1 MLMKKFTGKFLN
13 IALISLLFLGKI
25 HGQSAPNIVAGINVI
40 RLPRLEKYV
49 QTQMANGNIPGAV
62 TMVIHNGKVVH
73 LTANGY
79 KNIAT
84 KSPMK
89 TDDLF
94 YIQSMTKP
102 IISVAFMMLY
112 EEGYFKLDDPVS
124 KYLPEFKN
132 LRVVRSNQDGPDAP
146 TDSLKSQIT
155 IAQLMSHSSGLTHGL
170 SQNPVERR
178 FRAGYF
184 KPNLSSIQE
193 RVSNITKFP
202 LLAQPGT
209 QWNYSAGP
217 DVMCALIE
225 KFSGMSTDAF
235 LKSRIFEPLGMK
247 NTGYNVPK
255 DQQGKIVS
263 LHTKGADGILNVSKM
278 QAPFENVKVW
288 SGVNGLY
295 ATASDYATFCQMM
308 MAGGTFQGKQYLSRK
323 TVELMTSNHTGNL
336 FQMPGTGWGLGFA
349 VVTNGA
355 ATLTPASTG
364 LFYWSGA
371 NNTHFFIDPKEK
383 LIALF
388 MTQESNHNFDYH
400 LALRQLVYQSIA
412 D

>member
-1 MLMKKFTGKFLN
+1 
-13 IALISLLFLGKI
+13 
-25 HGQSAPNIVAGINVI
+25 
-40 RLPRLEKYV
+40 
-49 QTQMANGNIPGAV
+49 MANGNIPGAV

-73 LTANGY
+73 LAANGY

-217 DVMCALIE
+217 DVMCVLIE

-235 LKSRIFEPLGMK
+235 LKARIFEPLGMK

-255 DQQGKIVS
+255 DQQSKIVS

-349 VVTNGA
+349 VVKDGA

>member
-1 MLMKKFTGKFLN
+1 MLN
-13 IALISLLFLGKI
+13 IKNIKLLFLFIGLI
-25 HGQSAPNIVAGINVI
+25 SQSSLIAQQAPTIVAGINVN

-49 QTQMANGNIPGAV
+49 QNQMANGNIPGAV

-73 LTANGY
+73 LAANGY

-235 LKSRIFEPLGMK
+235 LKARIFEPLGMK

-255 DQQGKIVS
+255 DQQSKIVS

>member
-1 MLMKKFTGKFLN
+1 MKKFSHIFLS
-13 IALISLLFLGKI
+13 IALIGLLFIVQI
-25 HGQSAPNIVAGINVI
+25 HGQNAPNLVGGINVN
-40 RLPRLEKYV
+40 RLNRLEKYV
-49 QTQMANGNIPGAV
+49 QSQMNLGNIPGAV
-62 TMVIHNGKVVH
+62 TMIIRQGKVVH
-73 LTANGY
+73 LAANGY

-84 KSPMK
+84 KTPMK

-102 IISVAFMMLY
+102 IISAAFMMLY

-132 LRVVRSNQDGPDAP
+132 LRVVRSNQDGPDSP
-146 TDSLKSQIT
+146 TDSLKSQMT

-170 SQNPVERR
+170 SANPVDRR

-184 KPNLSSIQE
+184 KPNISSIQE

-217 DVMCALIE
+217 DVMSALIE
-225 KFSGMSTDAF
+225 KFSGMSTDTF
-235 LKSRIFEPLGMK
+235 LKTRIFEPLGMK

-255 DQQGKIVS
+255 DQQSKIVS
-263 LHTKGADGILNVSKM
+263 LHTKGADGNLSVSKM
-278 QAPFENVKVW
+278 QAPFENVRVW

-295 ATASDYATFCQMM
+295 STASDYATFCQMM

-323 TVELMTSNHTGNL
+323 TVELMTSNHTSNL
-336 FQMPGTGWGLGFA
+336 YSSPGTGWGLGFA

-383 LIALF
+383 LIAIL
-388 MTQESNHNFDYH
+388 MTQESNHNFDHH

>member
-1 MLMKKFTGKFLN
+1 MKN
-13 IALISLLFLGKI
+13 IKLLIIFIGLVS
-25 HGQSAPNIVAGINVI
+25 QSTLVAQQAPNLVGGINVN
-40 RLPRLEKYV
+40 RLNRLEKYV
-49 QTQMANGNIPGAV
+49 QSQMNLGNIPGAV
-62 TMVIHNGKVVH
+62 TMVIRQGKVVH
-73 LTANGY
+73 LAANGY

-84 KSPMK
+84 KTPMK

-132 LRVVRSNQDGPDAP
+132 LRVVRSNQDGPDSP
-146 TDSLKSQIT
+146 TDSLKSQMT

-170 SQNPVERR
+170 SANPVDRR

-184 KPNLSSIQE
+184 KPTISSIQE

-217 DVMCALIE
+217 DVMSALIE
-225 KFSGMSTDAF
+225 KFSGMSTDTF
-235 LKSRIFEPLGMK
+235 LKTRIFEPLGMK

-255 DQQGKIVS
+255 DQQSKIVS
-263 LHTKGADGILNVSKM
+263 LHTKGADGNLSVSKM

-295 ATASDYATFCQMM
+295 STASDYATFCQMM

-323 TVELMTSNHTGNL
+323 TVELMTSNHTSNL
-336 FQMPGTGWGLGFA
+336 YSSPGTGWGLGFA

-383 LIALF
+383 LIAIL
-388 MTQESNHNFDYH
+388 MTQESNHNFDHH

>member
-1 MLMKKFTGKFLN
+1 MKN
-13 IALISLLFLGKI
+13 IKLLIIFIGLIS
-25 HGQSAPNIVAGINVI
+25 QSTLVAQQAPNLVGGINVN
-40 RLPRLEKYV
+40 RLNRLEKYV
-49 QTQMANGNIPGAV
+49 QSQMNLGNIPGAV
-62 TMVIHNGKVVH
+62 TMVIRQGKVVH
-73 LTANGY
+73 LAANGY

-84 KSPMK
+84 KTPMK

-102 IISVAFMMLY
+102 IISAAFMMLY

-146 TDSLKSQIT
+146 TDSLKSQMT

-170 SQNPVERR
+170 SANPVDRR

-184 KPNLSSIQE
+184 KPTISSIQE

-217 DVMCALIE
+217 DVMSALIE
-225 KFSGMSTDAF
+225 KFSGMSTDTF
-235 LKSRIFEPLGMK
+235 LKTRIFEPLGMK

-255 DQQGKIVS
+255 DQQSKIVS
-263 LHTKGADGILNVSKM
+263 LHTKGADGNLSVSKM

-295 ATASDYATFCQMM
+295 STASDYATFCQMM

-323 TVELMTSNHTGNL
+323 TVELMTSNHTSNL
-336 FQMPGTGWGLGFA
+336 YSSPGTGWGLGFA

-383 LIALF
+383 LIAIL
-388 MTQESNHNFDYH
+388 MTQESNHNFDHH

>member
-1 MLMKKFTGKFLN
+1 MKN
-13 IALISLLFLGKI
+13 IKLLFIFIGLIS
-25 HGQSAPNIVAGINVI
+25 QSPLIAQQAPNLVGGINTN
-40 RLPRLEKYV
+40 RLTRLEKYV
-49 QTQMANGNIPGAV
+49 QSQMSQGNIPGAV
-62 TMVIHNGKVVH
+62 TMVIRQGKVVH
-73 LTANGY
+73 LAANGY

-84 KSPMK
+84 KNPMK

-102 IISVAFMMLY
+102 IISAAFMMLY

-170 SQNPVERR
+170 SANPVDRR

-184 KPNLSSIQE
+184 KPTISSIQE

-217 DVMCALIE
+217 DVMSALIE
-225 KFSGMSTDAF
+225 KFSGMSTEAF
-235 LKSRIFEPLGMK
+235 LKTRIFEPLGMK

-255 DQQGKIVS
+255 DQQSKIVS
-263 LHTKGADGILNVSKM
+263 LHTKGADGNLSVSKM

-295 ATASDYATFCQMM
+295 STASDYATFCQMM
-308 MAGGTFQGKQYLSRK
+308 MAGGTFKGKQYLSRK
-323 TVELMTSNHTGNL
+323 TVELMTSNHTSNL
-336 FQMPGTGWGLGFA
+336 YSSPGTGWGLGFA

-383 LIALF
+383 LIAIL
-388 MTQESNHNFDYH
+388 MTQESNHNFDHH

>member
-1 MLMKKFTGKFLN
+1 MKKFTGKFLH
-13 IALISLLFLGKI
+13 IALITILFLGKI
-25 HGQSAPNIVAGINVI
+25 YGQSAPNIVAGINVN

-73 LTANGY
+73 LAANGY

-217 DVMCALIE
+217 DVMCVLIE

-235 LKSRIFEPLGMK
+235 LKARIFEPLGMK

-255 DQQGKIVS
+255 DQQSKIVS

-323 TVELMTSNHTGNL
+323 TVELMTSNHTGNS

>member
-1 MLMKKFTGKFLN
+1 MLN
-13 IALISLLFLGKI
+13 IKNIKLLFLFIGLI
-25 HGQSAPNIVAGINVI
+25 SQSSLIAQQAPTIVAGINVN

-73 LTANGY
+73 LAANGY

-235 LKSRIFEPLGMK
+235 LKARIFEPLGMK

-255 DQQGKIVS
+255 DQQSKIVS

>member
-1 MLMKKFTGKFLN
+1 MKN
-13 IALISLLFLGKI
+13 IKLLFIFIGLIS
-25 HGQSAPNIVAGINVI
+25 QSPLIAQQAPNLVGGINTN
-40 RLPRLEKYV
+40 RLTRLEKYV
-49 QTQMANGNIPGAV
+49 QSQMSQGNIPGAV
-62 TMVIHNGKVVH
+62 TMVIRQGKVVH
-73 LTANGY
+73 LAANGY

-84 KSPMK
+84 KNPMK

-102 IISVAFMMLY
+102 IISTAFMMLY
-112 EEGYFKLDDPVS
+112 EEGHFKLDDPVS

-170 SQNPVERR
+170 SANPVDRR

-184 KPNLSSIQE
+184 KPTISSIQE

-217 DVMCALIE
+217 DVMSALIE
-225 KFSGMSTDAF
+225 KFSGMSTEAF
-235 LKSRIFEPLGMK
+235 LKTRIFEPLGMK

-255 DQQGKIVS
+255 DQQSKIVS
-263 LHTKGADGILNVSKM
+263 LHTKGADGNLSVSKM
-278 QAPFENVKVW
+278 QAPFEHVKVW
-288 SGVNGLY
+288 SGVNGLFS
-295 ATASDYATFCQMM
+295 TASDYATFCQMIM
-308 MAGGTFQGKQYLSRK
+308 SGGTFQGKQYLSRK

-336 FQMPGTGWGLGFA
+336 FPSPGTGWGLGFA

-383 LIALF
+383 LIAIF
-388 MTQESNHNFDYH
+388 MTQESNHNFDHH
-400 LALRQLVYQSIA
+400 LALRQMVYQSIA

>member
-1 MLMKKFTGKFLN
+1 MKN
-13 IALISLLFLGKI
+13 IKLLFIFIGLIS
-25 HGQSAPNIVAGINVI
+25 QSPLIAQQAPNLVGGINTN
-40 RLPRLEKYV
+40 RLTRLEKYV
-49 QTQMANGNIPGAV
+49 QSQMSQGNIPGAV
-62 TMVIHNGKVVH
+62 TMVIRQGKVVH
-73 LTANGY
+73 LAANGY

-84 KSPMK
+84 KNPMK

-102 IISVAFMMLY
+102 IISAAFMMLY

-170 SQNPVERR
+170 SANPVDRR

-184 KPNLSSIQE
+184 KPTISSIQE

-217 DVMCALIE
+217 DVMSALIE
-225 KFSGMSTDAF
+225 KFSGMSTEAF
-235 LKSRIFEPLGMK
+235 LKTRIFEPLGMK

-255 DQQGKIVS
+255 DQQSKIVS
-263 LHTKGADGILNVSKM
+263 LHTKGADGNLSVSKM
-278 QAPFENVKVW
+278 QAPFEHVKVW
-288 SGVNGLY
+288 SGVNGLFS
-295 ATASDYATFCQMM
+295 TASDYATFCQMIM
-308 MAGGTFQGKQYLSRK
+308 SGGTFQGKQYLSRK

-336 FQMPGTGWGLGFA
+336 FPSPGTGWGLGFA

-383 LIALF
+383 LIAIF
-388 MTQESNHNFDYH
+388 MTQESNHNFDHH
-400 LALRQLVYQSIA
+400 LALRQMVYQSIA

>member
-1 MLMKKFTGKFLN
+1 MKN
-13 IALISLLFLGKI
+13 IKLLFIFIGLIS
-25 HGQSAPNIVAGINVI
+25 QSPLTAQQAPNLVGGINTN
-40 RLPRLEKYV
+40 RLTRLEKYV
-49 QTQMANGNIPGAV
+49 QSQMSQGNIPGAV
-62 TMVIHNGKVVH
+62 TMVIRQGKVVH
-73 LTANGY
+73 LAANGY

-84 KSPMK
+84 KNPMK

-102 IISVAFMMLY
+102 IISTAFMMLY

-170 SQNPVERR
+170 SANPVDRR

-184 KPNLSSIQE
+184 KPTISSIQE

-217 DVMCALIE
+217 DVMSALIE
-225 KFSGMSTDAF
+225 KFSGMSTEAF
-235 LKSRIFEPLGMK
+235 LKTRIFEPMGMK

-255 DQQGKIVS
+255 DQQSKIVS
-263 LHTKGADGILNVSKM
+263 LHTKGADGHLSVSKM

-288 SGVNGLY
+288 SGVNGLFS
-295 ATASDYATFCQMM
+295 TASDYATFCQMIM
-308 MAGGTFQGKQYLSRK
+308 SGGTFQGKQYLSRK

-336 FQMPGTGWGLGFA
+336 FPSPGTGWGLGFA

-383 LIALF
+383 LIAIF
-388 MTQESNHNFDYH
+388 MTQESNHNFDHH
-400 LALRQLVYQSIA
+400 LALRQMVYQSIA

>member
-1 MLMKKFTGKFLN
+1 MKN
-13 IALISLLFLGKI
+13 IKLLFIFIGLIS
-25 HGQSAPNIVAGINVI
+25 QSPLIAQQAPNLVGGINTN
-40 RLPRLEKYV
+40 RLTHLEKYV
-49 QTQMANGNIPGAV
+49 QSQMSQGNIPGAV
-62 TMVIHNGKVVH
+62 TMVIRQGKVVH
-73 LTANGY
+73 LAANGY

-84 KSPMK
+84 KNPMK

-102 IISVAFMMLY
+102 IISTAFMMLY

-170 SQNPVERR
+170 SANPVDRR

-184 KPNLSSIQE
+184 KPTISSIQE

-217 DVMCALIE
+217 DVMSALIE
-225 KFSGMSTDAF
+225 KFSGMSTEAF
-235 LKSRIFEPLGMK
+235 LKTRIFEPLGMK

-255 DQQGKIVS
+255 DQQSKIVS
-263 LHTKGADGILNVSKM
+263 LHTKGADGNLSVSKM
-278 QAPFENVKVW
+278 QAPFEHVKVW
-288 SGVNGLY
+288 SGVNGLFS
-295 ATASDYATFCQMM
+295 TASDYATFCQMI

-336 FQMPGTGWGLGFA
+336 FPSPGTGWGLGFA

-355 ATLTPASTG
+355 ATLTAASTG

-383 LIALF
+383 LIAIF
-388 MTQESNHNFDYH
+388 MTQESNHNFDHH
-400 LALRQLVYQSIA
+400 LALRQMVYQSIA